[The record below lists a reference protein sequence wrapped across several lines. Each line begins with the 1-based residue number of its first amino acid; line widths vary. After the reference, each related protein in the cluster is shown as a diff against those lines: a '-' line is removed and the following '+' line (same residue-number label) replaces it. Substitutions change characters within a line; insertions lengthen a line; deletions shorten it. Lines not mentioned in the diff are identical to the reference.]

1 MMKLNDQFKV
11 DGLLLCKKIICEKKI
26 DQLNNKI
33 DLFKLKNKN
42 FLQTNNLLKYN
53 FLNRIINLHSLI
65 HEMTDVYCEIRDK
78 INIFNAHTTLWSSI
92 YYEVGSEQPLHRD
105 LPYFY
110 TGNNFNESF
119 GLWVALEDI
128 YSNNGPLLG
137 VKKSHLIDQPDLK
150 KIRHKHFPNKIHREY
165 SVGGFL
171 GLKIDIDINDG
182 KVGVEIKI
190 LKNLNSS
197 SYERLLGQAIYYKK
211 RKYDENLIILIV
223 GTNSEYK
230 ENVQKI
236 KELSDIIEDLDVK
249 FLYLNVV

>member
-1 MMKLNDQFKV
+1 VGFLDDLFNNVSRDSVFETLENFKIKKV
-11 DGLLLCKKIICEKKI
+11 DYTDEK
-26 DQLNNKI
+26 
-33 DLFKLKNKN
+33 
-42 FLQTNNLLKYN
+42 
-53 FLNRIINLHSLI
+53 
-65 HEMTDVYCEIRDK
+65 
-78 INIFNAHTTLWSSI
+78 NIQKVVSDYL
-92 YYEVGSEQPLHRD
+92 D
-105 LPYFY
+105 
-110 TGNNFNESF
+110 
-119 GLWVALEDI
+119 
-128 YSNNGPLLG
+128 
-137 VKKSHLIDQPDLK
+137 
-150 KIRHKHFPNKIHREY
+150 KHFTNKVHREY
-165 SVGGFL
+165 NVGGFL

-211 RKYDENLIILIV
+211 RKYDERLIILIV

>member
-1 MMKLNDQFKV
+1 MGFLDDLFDSVSRDSVFETLEKCKIKKV
-11 DGLLLCKKIICEKKI
+11 DY
-26 DQLNNKI
+26 
-33 DLFKLKNKN
+33 
-42 FLQTNNLLKYN
+42 TN
-53 FLNRIINLHSLI
+53 
-65 HEMTDVYCEIRDK
+65 ED
-78 INIFNAHTTLWSSI
+78 NIQKVVSDYL
-92 YYEVGSEQPLHRD
+92 D
-105 LPYFY
+105 
-110 TGNNFNESF
+110 
-119 GLWVALEDI
+119 
-128 YSNNGPLLG
+128 
-137 VKKSHLIDQPDLK
+137 
-150 KIRHKHFPNKIHREY
+150 KHFPNKIHREY

-190 LKNLNSS
+190 LKSLNSS
-197 SYERLLGQAIYYKK
+197 QYERLLGQAIYYKK